1 MAIIPMMAFLES
13 IAIAKG
19 FAKKFEYKVDAGQEL
34 IAISVCCFATSLV
47 SGFPVTGSFSRSAVN
62 AASNVATPAGGLVTG
77 IMVLLAAAYLSPV
90 FFFIPKSAL
99 SAVIFLAAISMFDYE
114 GAIHIY
120 RIRKLDM
127 LPLLV
132 TFFLSFYEVA
142 IGIGAGVAVSLI
154 IMLFSHARPKIHIT
168 RRGSGKGAVVKSE
181 QNVDYSVWFR
191 GVSVVFRNVFFYRCF
206 RPKIVLSPFTTP
218 PPHHFQT

>member
-120 RIRKLDM
+120 KIRKLDM

-168 RRGSGKGAVVKSE
+168 RRGGGKGALVKSE
-181 QNVDYSVWFR
+181 QNVDYSVWFFSKM
-191 GVSVVFRNVFFYRCF
+191 V
-206 RPKIVLSPFTTP
+206 
-218 PPHHFQT
+218 

>member
-1 MAIIPMMAFLES
+1 
-13 IAIAKG
+13 
-19 FAKKFEYKVDAGQEL
+19 
-34 IAISVCCFATSLV
+34 
-47 SGFPVTGSFSRSAVN
+47 
-62 AASNVATPAGGLVTG
+62 
-77 IMVLLAAAYLSPV
+77 
-90 FFFIPKSAL
+90 
-99 SAVIFLAAISMFDYE
+99 MFDYE